1 MKLTKGTLLVLAGV
15 LLAGVLFSFKNDEP
29 KKEYLTIVNIGS
41 KFVIINPDGSQKE
54 VKTLDAMG
62 PTERTKV
69 INDLNATIN
78 SVTKEG
84 WVLVESTERKN
95 TGDVLFIFERTKQ

>member
-1 MKLTKGTLLVLAGV
+1 MKLTKASLLVIAGV

-29 KKEYLTIVNIGS
+29 KKEYLTILNIGS

-54 VKTLDAMG
+54 IKTLDALG

-69 INDLNATIN
+69 VNDLNATIN
-78 SVTKEG
+78 GVAKEG
-84 WVLVESTERKN
+84 WVLIETVERKG
-95 TGDVLFIFERTKQ
+95 TDLLFIFERNKQ